1 MSKPSEVKD
10 DNKPSLVEQPDG
22 KNGKTVTK
30 KNQGKGTETVA
41 KPSEVQDDSKSLL
54 VEERDSKIKNGKTG
68 TKNYHGKGPEK
79 FNMDKPGSDKKRT
92 KINN

>member
-22 KNGKTVTK
+22 KNGTK
-30 KNQGKGTETVA
+30 KYQGKGTETVA
-41 KPSEVQDDSKSLL
+41 KPSEVQ
-54 VEERDSKIKNGKTG
+54 V
-68 TKNYHGKGPEK
+68 TKNYHGKGPDK

-92 KINN
+92 KINK